1 MENQGNLPVF
11 EDGGYI
17 GTDAYT
23 VTDAQARWAVTPST
37 DLIFGVNNLFD
48 KEPPVFDNSPDGN
61 TDPNA
66 FDVLGRAYYMG
77 FKLKF

>member
-1 MENQGNLPVF
+1 MCIR
-11 EDGGYI
+11 DS
-17 GTDAYT
+17 GTPAYF
-23 VTDAQARWAVTPST
+23 VTDVQARRNVSPRTE
-37 DLIFGVNNLFD
+37 LVFGVNNVMD

-66 FDVLGRAYYMG
+66 FDVLGRAYYAG